1 MRINKVQSYYV
12 DLPIIIMSS
21 AEPLKGD
28 AVCPCTW
35 FGGQG
40 EGGWRHEG
48 EGAAKVDLGLLERRQ
63 RVQWQSLVLGG
74 WHLKCVEWVVIFQ
87 IESDFGNM

>member
-1 MRINKVQSYYV
+1 MKINKVQSYYGAR
-12 DLPIIIMSS
+12 PIIIMSS

-28 AVCPCTW
+28 VVCPCTW
-35 FGGQG
+35 FGWQG

-48 EGAAKVDLGLLERRQ
+48 EGAALVDLGLLEREKK
-63 RVQWQSLVLGG
+63 SLVLGG